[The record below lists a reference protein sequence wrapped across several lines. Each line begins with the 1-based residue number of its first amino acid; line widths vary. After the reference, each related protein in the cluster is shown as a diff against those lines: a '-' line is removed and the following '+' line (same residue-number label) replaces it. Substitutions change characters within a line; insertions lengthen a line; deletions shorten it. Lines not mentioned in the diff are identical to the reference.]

1 MAWSLGGITI
11 YVDSDEMD
19 YEANLAIQEI
29 LDATTNT
36 ITFFGANSER
46 RTIGFTLD
54 ETVSAGG
61 KASLATAR
69 STDADVN
76 LTSDQGSQGN
86 YRILS
91 FRPVRIQALNKSSP
105 CYRCVAELIKV

>member
-1 MAWSLGGITI
+1 MAWSLGGVTI
-11 YVDSDEMD
+11 SVDSDEMN
-19 YEANLAIQEI
+19 YEANYAIQEV

-36 ITFFGANSER
+36 VSFFGANSER
-46 RTIGFTLD
+46 RTLGFILD

-69 STDADVN
+69 ATDANVN

-86 YRILS
+86 YRIMT
-91 FRPVRIQALNKSSP
+91 FRPVRVQALNKASP
-105 CYRCVAELIKV
+105 VYRCTAELIKV